1 MPERKRLFMKIL
13 KAELEDCLED
23 VEDLENLYER
33 RLLKNDVTNY
43 VYNENEALLKRELN
57 GIRKALDSLEFINI
71 DTYENVDALAAAV
84 DAVIQKKVQEYE
96 DPEAVYQIAKRK
108 LLKVL
113 RYVNEGTNQY

>member
-23 VEDLENLYER
+23 VEDLKNLYQR

-43 VYNENEALLKRELN
+43 VYNENEALLKQELN
-57 GIRKALDSLEFINI
+57 GIHKALKSL
-71 DTYENVDALAAAV
+71 DTLDLDAYENVDTLAAAV
-84 DAVIQKKVQEYE
+84 DAMIQKKVLEYE

-113 RYVNEGTNQY
+113 RYVNEQTKQ

>member
-23 VEDLENLYER
+23 VEDLKNLYER

-43 VYNENEALLKRELN
+43 VYNENEALLKRELD
-57 GIRKALDSLEFINI
+57 GIRKALDALDSIDV
-71 DTYENVDALAAAV
+71 DTYENLDTLAAAV
-84 DAVIQKKVQEYE
+84 DAVIQKKVLEYE

-113 RYVNEGTNQY
+113 RYVNERINL